1 MGCDVVTRLQLTL
14 WGVLKLGWSFRV
26 VSRALH
32 LCPAQ
37 SLDVAGLERRY
48 HQTAHSQPLGK
59 QVLKWG
65 IRVVL
70 HPHLQFQWVALE
82 NVAVIAS
89 SLSSIHFPLL
99 PY

>member
-1 MGCDVVTRLQLTL
+1 MAL
-14 WGVLKLGWSFRV
+14 WEVLKLGGPFRV

-37 SLDVAGLERRY
+37 SLAVAGLERRY
-48 HQTAHSQPLGK
+48 RQPAESQPLGK

-82 NVAVIAS
+82 NVVVTAS
-89 SLSSIHFPLL
+89 SLPGIHFPLL